1 MGHFRRIR
9 APYAVLTAGGA
20 TTGAAGAA
28 TAGAF
33 LAAAAFLATA
43 LTFVFV
49 AFLAADFNFRPRIA
63 FFCIELRFLATVIP
77 PRAHDHMEP
86 GPSYAYWS
94 NIASDPGKRL
104 DPAASRRFERH
115 SIRQAGPTLC
125 PETNTISPEP
135 DPSAGLALSG
145 ARPFAV

>member
-63 FFCIELRFLATVIP
+63 FFCIELSVFLGYAPTVIP
-77 PRAHDHMEP
+77 SSRCMIIMDVPRP
-86 GPSYAYWS
+86 FYYAYLGLEHCKLT
-94 NIASDPGKRL
+94 PGKRL
-104 DPAASRRFERH
+104 
-115 SIRQAGPTLC
+115 
-125 PETNTISPEP
+125 
-135 DPSAGLALSG
+135 
-145 ARPFAV
+145 